1 MANYTNFNLRK
12 FLAENKINSVEDVT
26 PELEDQLKE
35 ELEITAEE
43 NLNEGLKDLLM
54 KAIDKLFGIDKFNQC
69 MDAGWDSSDECKKMK
84 ADMSYSAGVKSG
96 FEKSS
101 GTTNVAEEETT
112 ELTKEEAFK
121 KEIKD
126 LLDS

>member
-43 NLNEGLKDLLM
+43 NLNEWLKDLLL
-54 KAIDKLFGIDKFNQC
+54 KAIDKLFGIDKFNAC
-69 MDAGWDSSDECKKMK
+69 MEAGWDSSDECKKIK
-84 ADMSYSAGVKSG
+84 LDMGYSKVKSG

-101 GTTNVAEEETT
+101 GTTNVAEE
-112 ELTKEEAFK
+112 
-121 KEIKD
+121 
-126 LLDS
+126 

>member
-54 KAIDKLFGIDKFNQC
+54 KAIDKLFGLDKFNAC
-69 MDAGWDSSDECKKMK
+69 MEAGWDSSEECKKIK
-84 ADMSYSAGVKSG
+84 LDMGYSKVKSG

-112 ELTKEEAFK
+112 ELTKEEVFK
-121 KEIKD
+121 KEIKN